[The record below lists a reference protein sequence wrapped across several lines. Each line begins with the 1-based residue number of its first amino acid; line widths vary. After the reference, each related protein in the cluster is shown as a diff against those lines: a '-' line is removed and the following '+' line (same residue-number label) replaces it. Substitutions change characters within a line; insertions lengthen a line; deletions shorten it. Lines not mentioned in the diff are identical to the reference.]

1 MRCLR
6 RGHRFAEFPI
16 QDFVVHKVTLSLE
29 PSKDQATYTIVRVSI
44 RDPTR
49 QIREKTVACI

>member
-16 QDFVVHKVTLSLE
+16 QDFVVHQVTLSLE
-29 PSKDQATYTIVRVSI
+29 PSKDQASYTIVRVSI
-44 RDPTR
+44 RDPDR
-49 QIREKTVACI
+49 QIGKKR